1 MNDTAEAVTTQDAG
15 VTECRGQIHRT
26 SAFRRRERQR
36 SMRPVP
42 VVVINER
49 PKDPLKVRLV
59 QDKEPVEA
67 LPTGGAHKPLGNR
80 VGLGRAKRCPN
91 DRNRSLR
98 KTSSNRSVNFLIPIT
113 NQKPDRFR
121 TVRQRPRHVPR
132 LLADPIRQSDSPCTR
147 PSARGG
153 CLTR

>member
-26 SAFRRRERQR
+26 PAFRRRERQR

-42 VVVINER
+42 VVVIDEH

-80 VGLGRAKRCPN
+80 VGCGA
-91 DRNRSLR
+91 RNGVRTIAIRSLR
-98 KTSSNRSVNFLIPIT
+98 KTSSNRSVNF
-113 NQKPDRFR
+113 
-121 TVRQRPRHVPR
+121 
-132 LLADPIRQSDSPCTR
+132 
-147 PSARGG
+147 
-153 CLTR
+153 

>member
-1 MNDTAEAVTTQDAG
+1 MNDTAGTVTTQDAG

-26 SAFRRRERQR
+26 PAFRRRERQR

-42 VVVINER
+42 VVVIDEH

-80 VGLGRAKRCPN
+80 VGLWRAKRCPN
-91 DRNRSLR
+91 DRNSVASEDLIKPLGEFSDPDHES
-98 KTSSNRSVNFLIPIT
+98 KTGSVPNGPPAPT
-113 NQKPDRFR
+113 
-121 TVRQRPRHVPR
+121 
-132 LLADPIRQSDSPCTR
+132 TR
-147 PSARGG
+147 AAPAG
-153 CLTR
+153 